1 MLQGGRGGR
10 EGSRVSVVAKWR
22 LTLVMLCLALLQI
35 LLHFELGL

>member
-10 EGSRVSVVAKWR
+10 QRTRVCIVTEWR